1 MAQQQGAEA
10 EHRTRYKGKTT
21 IMKHKEKKNPN

>member
-10 EHRTRYKGKTT
+10 EHRARYKGKTK
-21 IMKHKEKKNPN
+21 IMKHKEKKF